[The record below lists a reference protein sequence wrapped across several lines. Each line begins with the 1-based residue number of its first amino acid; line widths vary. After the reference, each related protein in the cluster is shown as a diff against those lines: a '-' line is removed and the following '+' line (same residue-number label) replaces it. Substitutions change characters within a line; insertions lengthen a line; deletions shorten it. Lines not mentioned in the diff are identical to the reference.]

1 MFFHKH
7 MLKTLIFEKILHN
20 MLFNFLI
27 THSLCQNNHSLKN
40 LSKQLSKQND
50 VLRSGQGRPPC
61 RVLKNPDQRKTNL
74 SEKSALV
81 NLLLC
86 DFWIW
91 FGF

>member
-1 MFFHKH
+1 MPSLGMFILISKPRGSVVLTPF
-7 MLKTLIFEKILHN
+7 MLRNIRQF
-20 MLFNFLI
+20 
-27 THSLCQNNHSLKN
+27 Q
-40 LSKQLSKQND
+40 
-50 VLRSGQGRPPC
+50 GQGRPPC

>member
-1 MFFHKH
+1 MYPGYLGTKYNQFRNIRLFQLPVFNYSKSDIFF
-7 MLKTLIFEKILHN
+7 M
-20 MLFNFLI
+20 
-27 THSLCQNNHSLKN
+27 
-40 LSKQLSKQND
+40 ND
-50 VLRSGQGRPPC
+50 RFTIQGQGRPPC

>member
-1 MFFHKH
+1 MFD
-7 MLKTLIFEKILHN
+7 ILT
-20 MLFNFLI
+20 I
-27 THSLCQNNHSLKN
+27 YRQKKN
-40 LSKQLSKQND
+40 ILETVNAD
-50 VLRSGQGRPPC
+50 IIHVLAWGQGRPPC

>member
-1 MFFHKH
+1 M
-7 MLKTLIFEKILHN
+7 N
-20 MLFNFLI
+20 R
-27 THSLCQNNHSLKN
+27 HSSGLQCRQK
-40 LSKQLSKQND
+40 
-50 VLRSGQGRPPC
+50 GQGRPPC
-61 RVLKNPDQRKTNL
+61 RVLKIPDQRKTNL

>member
-1 MFFHKH
+1 M
-7 MLKTLIFEKILHN
+7 TLYQTIL
-20 MLFNFLI
+20 
-27 THSLCQNNHSLKN
+27 
-40 LSKQLSKQND
+40 LSWLT
-50 VLRSGQGRPPC
+50 LGIEGQGRPPC

>member
-1 MFFHKH
+1 
-7 MLKTLIFEKILHN
+7 ML
-20 MLFNFLI
+20 
-27 THSLCQNNHSLKN
+27 
-40 LSKQLSKQND
+40 
-50 VLRSGQGRPPC
+50 GQGRPPC

>member
-1 MFFHKH
+1 MPLTVWK
-7 MLKTLIFEKILHN
+7 MERIAKK
-20 MLFNFLI
+20 
-27 THSLCQNNHSLKN
+27 
-40 LSKQLSKQND
+40 SK
-50 VLRSGQGRPPC
+50 RIARIGQGRPPC

>member
-1 MFFHKH
+1 M
-7 MLKTLIFEKILHN
+7 IGIIEHN
-20 MLFNFLI
+20 HVDQRVQRQGQI
-27 THSLCQNNHSLKN
+27 T
-40 LSKQLSKQND
+40 
-50 VLRSGQGRPPC
+50 GQGRPPC
-61 RVLKNPDQRKTNL
+61 RVLKIPDQRKTNL

>member
-1 MFFHKH
+1 MENPVKY
-7 MLKTLIFEKILHN
+7 TDRGS
-20 MLFNFLI
+20 FLVWYLLTI
-27 THSLCQNNHSLKN
+27 KPIQKYQ
-40 LSKQLSKQND
+40 K
-50 VLRSGQGRPPC
+50 GQGRPPC

>member
-1 MFFHKH
+1 MFFN
-7 MLKTLIFEKILHN
+7 TLQLH
-20 MLFNFLI
+20 
-27 THSLCQNNHSLKN
+27 SEEEEGQ
-40 LSKQLSKQND
+40 
-50 VLRSGQGRPPC
+50 GQGRPPC

>member
-1 MFFHKH
+1 MNPQAVERYVDEVENSPCHIFFKG
-7 MLKTLIFEKILHN
+7 MYIGLLLVGKKVRMEK
-20 MLFNFLI
+20 
-27 THSLCQNNHSLKN
+27 
-40 LSKQLSKQND
+40 
-50 VLRSGQGRPPC
+50 GQGRPLC

>member
-1 MFFHKH
+1 MKVIDKETW
-7 MLKTLIFEKILHN
+7 L
-20 MLFNFLI
+20 
-27 THSLCQNNHSLKN
+27 
-40 LSKQLSKQND
+40 LSWKE
-50 VLRSGQGRPPC
+50 GQGRPPC

>member
-1 MFFHKH
+1 MTPLVLQKMRKGKSVFYR
-7 MLKTLIFEKILHN
+7 TV
-20 MLFNFLI
+20 NFKLG
-27 THSLCQNNHSLKN
+27 Q
-40 LSKQLSKQND
+40 
-50 VLRSGQGRPPC
+50 GQGRPPC
-61 RVLKNPDQRKTNL
+61 RVLKIPDQRKTNL